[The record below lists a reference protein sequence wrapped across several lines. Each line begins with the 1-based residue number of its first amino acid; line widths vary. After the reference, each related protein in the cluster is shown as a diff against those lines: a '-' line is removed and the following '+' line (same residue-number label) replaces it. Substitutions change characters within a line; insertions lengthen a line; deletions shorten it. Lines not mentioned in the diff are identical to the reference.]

1 MKLLAKSILDNK
13 FWIVE
18 GADGS
23 KRGTI
28 QTTASG
34 KTRVVLNTETHEF
47 DCFDSALANLGIEP
61 SSSDTVTENENIE
74 CSVEGYPTKDAPHNI
89 TVDAKL
95 HLPMY
100 TKSEKSRC
108 FYAAG
113 YYIIHFDFG
122 WAQAYCPKVI
132 TLKRNEY
139 RGPYKTELEMKE
151 QLRIHN
157 GKS

>member
-1 MKLLAKSILDNK
+1 MKLLAKPILENK

-18 GADGS
+18 GSDGS
-23 KRGTI
+23 KKGTI
-28 QTTASG
+28 QAISTE
-34 KTRVVLNTETHEF
+34 KIRVVIGNNTSEF
-47 DCFDSALANLGIEP
+47 DCFESALTKLGIETANNN
-61 SSSDTVTENENIE
+61 STELESIDR
-74 CSVEGYPTKDAPHNI
+74 SVEGYPTKDAPHNI
-89 TVDAKL
+89 MVDAKM

-100 TKSEKSRC
+100 TKTEKSRC
-108 FYAAG
+108 YYAAG

-157 GKS
+157 GKN

>member
-28 QTTASG
+28 QTTVGG
-34 KTRVVLNTETHEF
+34 KTRVVLGSDIHEF
-47 DCFDSALANLGIEP
+47 DSFKTALDCLDIESA
-61 SSSDTVTENENIE
+61 TETPVINEKNN
-74 CSVEGYPTKDAPHNI
+74 CSVEGFPTKDAPYNI
-89 TVDAKL
+89 IVDAKM

-100 TKSEKSRC
+100 TKTEKSRC